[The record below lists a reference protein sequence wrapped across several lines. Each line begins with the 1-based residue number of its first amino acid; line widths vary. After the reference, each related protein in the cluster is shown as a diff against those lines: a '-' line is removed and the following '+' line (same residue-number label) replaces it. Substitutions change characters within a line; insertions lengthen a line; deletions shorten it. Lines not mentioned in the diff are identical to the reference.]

1 MTPAAMA
8 RLFSQIWGLFD
19 SPVDGEALAAFQK
32 WRSLKLQMGWP
43 SAGDLL
49 RKLES
54 VVTPEQLEA
63 AERKAAQLEQVV
75 DERETEIAA
84 LRRVDAARAAQ
95 IASLRSALWFS
106 INWPG
111 VVAFGMMLA
120 LGYGG
125 WRWWNAEAAPDQQP
139 VAKTTLDASF
149 SDVLS
154 RSKWSEGDTAPIAIM
169 LDGTPYWVV
178 VRGTLDAKS
187 HSDAWG
193 HPISRHCVSLYAHE
207 AVQDAGAFITPR
219 PYLAFGVWLKWS
231 QRAAE
236 CRIQGKAN
244 Y

>member
-1 MTPAAMA
+1 MTPAAKA
-8 RLFSQIWGLFD
+8 RLFAQIWGLFD
-19 SPVDGEALAAFQK
+19 SPVDGEALAAFHK
-32 WRSLKLQMGWP
+32 WRSLKLTMGWP

-54 VVTPEQLEA
+54 TVTPEQLEA
-63 AERKAAQLEQVV
+63 TERNAAQLAQTL
-75 DERETEIAA
+75 DERDTEIAA
-84 LRRVDAARAAQ
+84 LRRVDAARAVQ

-106 INWPG
+106 TNWRW
-111 VVAFGMMLA
+111 VAAFSMVLV

-125 WRWWNAEAAPDQQP
+125 WRWSNAEAAPDQQQ

-154 RSKWSEGDTAPIAIM
+154 RSKWSEGDTTPVAIT
-169 LDGTPYWVV
+169 LVGASYWVV
-178 VRGTLDAKS
+178 VRGTLDAKT

-193 HPISRHCVSLYAHE
+193 HPITRHCVSLYAHE
-207 AVQDAGAFITPR
+207 AVQDAGAFITPH

-236 CRIQGKAN
+236 CRVQGKAN